1 MADDEP
7 GGLTREER
15 CDVKD
20 LHLINRDLLA
30 SMLQVS
36 SGPLQLSP
44 LDALLQGVPAGFLTA
59 SVASAAA
66 SSGSC

>member
-1 MADDEP
+1 VGRQRPDPHRLAGVIVADDEP

-36 SGPLQLSP
+36 SGPLQ
-44 LDALLQGVPAGFLTA
+44 
-59 SVASAAA
+59 
-66 SSGSC
+66 